1 MLAPAGKYFTG
12 TDQRD
17 PLRSA
22 LKRHGE
28 LAPRQTAGR
37 LFSIACV
44 SLEITQRC
52 NLDCTLCYLSSRAE
66 MAKDVPLPVLFDRI
80 DSIASHYG
88 KGTSVQI
95 SGGDPTLRKVEDL
108 ESLCRH
114 IQKHGMRSCLMTNG
128 IKATRTMLE
137 RLAQAGLNDVAFH
150 VDLTQERK
158 GYPTEESL
166 NTVREEYI
174 QRAQKLGLRIL
185 FNTTLYDGNI
195 KELTALTRFFR
206 QQAEN
211 ISLISFQMQADT
223 GRGVLRERDN
233 IVTREN
239 VVAGL
244 SAGLDTTLDFDAVS
258 VGHSQCNRY
267 TTLLCAGGDVLPVL
281 TNTSCLLYTSP
292 SPRDATLSRMPS
304 SA

>member
-1 MLAPAGKYFTG
+1 
-12 TDQRD
+12 
-17 PLRSA
+17 
-22 LKRHGE
+22 
-28 LAPRQTAGR
+28 
-37 LFSIACV
+37 
-44 SLEITQRC
+44 
-52 NLDCTLCYLSSRAE
+52 
-66 MAKDVPLPVLFDRI
+66 
-80 DSIASHYG
+80 
-88 KGTSVQI
+88 
-95 SGGDPTLRKVEDL
+95 
-108 ESLCRH
+108 
-114 IQKHGMRSCLMTNG
+114 MTNG

-233 IVTREN
+233 IVTRKN

-281 TNTSCLLYTSP
+281 TNTCLLYTSP
-292 SPRDATLSRMPS
+292 SPRDRG
-304 SA
+304 